1 MFAPLGEN
9 RQIQGIRTVTEAAVR
24 KTLHVAGIVFL
35 LTFTL
40 IPLFWMVLISL
51 NERPDF
57 MQYATGGMS
66 LKNYIEVISS
76 VNLHFLD
83 YLRNSVIVA
92 GATALMSAVI
102 GASAAFAVSR
112 IAFPGK
118 IILVIVVLG
127 LSMFPQICII
137 GYLYKFMANL
147 SLINTYS
154 GLILPYVAWSLPL
167 ALWLL
172 MSYFGQIPREL
183 DNAARVDGAN
193 RAQILTKI
201 IMPLALPGFF
211 STVLLLFMFAFNEFL
226 FALMLTTNY
235 KARTVSVGIALF
247 QGMHGELPWGYIM
260 AASVLSSIPVIVIAL
275 ALQKYIIQGL
285 TQGAVKS

>member
-1 MFAPLGEN
+1 MFASLGEN
-9 RQIQGIRTVTEAAVR
+9 RQIQGVYTMTEANV
-24 KTLHVAGIVFL
+24 KKILHMTGIVFL

-40 IPLFWMVLISL
+40 VPLFWMALISL

-57 MQYATGGMS
+57 LQHTTVVLS
-66 LKNYIEVISS
+66 LKNYIDVISNA
-76 VNLHFLD
+76 NLHFLD

-112 IAFPGK
+112 ISFPGK
-118 IILVIVVLG
+118 IMLVFVVLG
-127 LSMFPQICII
+127 LSMFPQICIV

-147 SLINTYS
+147 GLINTYS

-183 DNAARVDGAN
+183 DNAAHVDGAN

-226 FALMLTTNY
+226 FALMLTTNF

-260 AASVLSSIPVIVIAL
+260 AASVLSSIPVIMIAL